1 MSILNLCEETKVR
14 IKGPTEDIIES
25 MGETVKNKIC
35 FWHVMILLF
44 FISLDLYTSFSD
56 FLDYN
61 LDYFLSIVLVT

>member
-25 MGETVKNKIC
+25 LGETVKNKIC

-44 FISLDLYTSFSD
+44 IFYFFGSLHVILRLFG
-56 FLDYN
+56 L
-61 LDYFLSIVLVT
+61 